1 MNSREP
7 PAGLLWAALGAVV
20 IGGVGLA
27 LRSRRPAARL
37 PRLPRLMSLA
47 PGGRSPTVRAAR
59 RLNRAAGLLATS
71 VLADSAVE
79 HYRGSFHNR
88 AMIAPLISGGLSL
101 AVSLHGHADKRAAAH
116 SVRDTIYAIAMLT
129 GLTGTVFHLYNVGN
143 KPGGFRWENLFY
155 GAPLGAPAALL
166 LSGGTGYLAERVRDT
181 PRGRSPRI
189 AGLPAGRTIAA
200 ATALGLL
207 GTVAEAA
214 LLHFRGAFN
223 DPFMFAPVT
232 LPPLSALCLAN
243 AAFGP
248 RRRERRLTRALLRLT
263 AWLGLAGVAFHL
275 RGIQRQMGGWHNL
288 GQNVPNG
295 PPIPA
300 PPSFSGLA
308 FAALAALGLMED
320 HPDG

>member
-1 MNSREP
+1 MSSRQP
-7 PAGLLWAALGAVV
+7 PAALLWATLGALV
-20 IGGVGLA
+20 IGAAGLA
-27 LRSRRPAARL
+27 LRSRRPGARL
-37 PRLPRLMSLA
+37 LPPRLRP
-47 PGGRSPTVRAAR
+47 GRSTTVRAAR
-59 RLNRAAGLLATS
+59 RLNRAAGVLATS

-79 HYRGSFHNR
+79 HYRGSFHNP

-101 AVSLHGHADKRAAAH
+101 AVSLHGNADKRAGAH
-116 SVRDTIYAIAMLT
+116 SVRDAVYAICILT
-129 GLTGTVFHLYNVGN
+129 GLTGTAFHLYNIGK

-166 LSGGTGYLAERVRDT
+166 LSGGAGYLAERVRDT
-181 PRGRSPRI
+181 PRGRVPRI
-189 AGLPAGRTIAA
+189 AGFPAGRTVAA

-207 GTVAEAA
+207 GTVGEAG

-232 LPPLSALCLAN
+232 LPPLSALCLAS
-243 AAFGP
+243 AALGP
-248 RRRERRLTRALLRLT
+248 RRRQRWLTRAMLRLT

-275 RGIQRQMGGWHNL
+275 RGINRQMGGWHNVR
-288 GQNVPNG
+288 QNVLNG

-308 FAALAALGLMED
+308 LAGLAALGLMED